1 MTSCIRLRITSIICP
16 GLAVHTEVVWIIF
29 APSWTN
35 SGTSWVACL
44 KCSSHMGTGYLHSC
58 EFGIPSSL
66 PKDTSYHL
74 TSGGKSRRTGH
85 EVNFWKHLRAV
96 LGFAS
101 RKEIATGKN
110 KEPSIF
116 HNKWELTHPRNVAF
130 PFTGCSMEEYLFSS
144 WRYRKI
150 SENSFSDER
159 ICEIYP
165 FTISIEQ
172 Y

>member
-1 MTSCIRLRITSIICP
+1 MFWSMTSCIRLRITSIICP
-16 GLAVHTEVVWIIF
+16 GLAVHTEAVWIIF

-44 KCSSHMGTGYLHSC
+44 KCSSRTGTGYLHSC

-130 PFTGCSMEEYLFSS
+130 SI
-144 WRYRKI
+144 YRMLNGRILIFFLKI
-150 SENSFSDER
+150 
-159 ICEIYP
+159 
-165 FTISIEQ
+165 
-172 Y
+172 